1 MATKTTTQ
9 FDLNSFIKE
18 QMLQDVKDINV
29 AESTVKGTV
38 KKVLTHTGGAIV
50 QGAIALKNGGIMI
63 NNALLEEVWDSRE
76 NLYKR
81 MLERASEGDKQ

>member
-18 QMLQDVKDINV
+18 QMLQYVKDINV
-29 AESTVKGTV
+29 AETTVKGTI
-38 KKVLTHTGGAIV
+38 KKVLTHTGGAVV

-81 MLERASEGDKQ
+81 MLERASGGEK

>member
-1 MATKTTTQ
+1 MSKTTTTQ
-9 FDLNSFIKE
+9 FDLNAFIKE
-18 QMLQDVKDINV
+18 QMVKDVQDINMV
-29 AESTVKGTV
+29 ETTVKGTI
-38 KKVLTHTGGAIV
+38 KKVLTHSGGAVI

-81 MLERASEGDKQ
+81 MLERASGGEK

>member
-9 FDLNSFIKE
+9 FDLNAFIKE

-29 AESTVKGTV
+29 AETTVKGTI
-38 KKVLTHTGGAIV
+38 KRVLTHTGGAVV
-50 QGAIALKNGGIMI
+50 QGAIALKNGGIMV

-81 MLERASEGDKQ
+81 MLERASGGEK

>member
-1 MATKTTTQ
+1 MSKTTTQTQ
-9 FDLNSFIKE
+9 FDLNAFVFIEE
-18 QMLQDVKDINV
+18 QMVKDVQDI
-29 AESTVKGTV
+29 TV
-38 KKVLTHTGGAIV
+38 KKVLTHSGGAVI

-81 MLERASEGDKQ
+81 MLERASKGE

>member
-50 QGAIALKNGGIMI
+50 QGAIALKNGGIMV

-81 MLERASEGDKQ
+81 MLERASGGEK

>member
-1 MATKTTTQ
+1 MSKTTTQ

-29 AESTVKGTV
+29 AESTVKGTI
-38 KKVLTHTGGAIV
+38 KKVLTHSGGAIV
-50 QGAIALKNGGIMI
+50 QGAIALKNGGIMV

-81 MLERASEGDKQ
+81 MLERASEGGK

>member
-1 MATKTTTQ
+1 MSKTTTQ

-29 AESTVKGTV
+29 AESTVKGTI
-38 KKVLTHTGGAIV
+38 KKVLTHSGSAIV
-50 QGAIALKNGGIMI
+50 QGAIALKNGGIMV

-81 MLERASEGDKQ
+81 MLERASKGE

>member
-1 MATKTTTQ
+1 MATKTTTTQ
-9 FDLNSFIKE
+9 FDLNAFIKE
-18 QMLQDVKDINV
+18 QMVQDVKNINV
-29 AESTVKGTV
+29 KETTVKGTV

-50 QGAIALKNGGIMI
+50 QGALMLENGGIMA

-81 MLERASEGDKQ
+81 MLERASRGE

>member
-29 AESTVKGTV
+29 AETTVKGTI
-38 KKVLTHTGGAIV
+38 KKVLTHSGGAVI
-50 QGAIALKNGGIMI
+50 QGAIALKNGGIMV

-81 MLERASEGDKQ
+81 MLEKVSRGE

>member
-1 MATKTTTQ
+1 
-9 FDLNSFIKE
+9 
-18 QMLQDVKDINV
+18 MLQDVKDINV

-81 MLERASEGDKQ
+81 MLERASKGE

>member
-29 AESTVKGTV
+29 AESTVKGTI
-38 KKVLTHTGGAIV
+38 KKVLTHSGGAIV
-50 QGAIALKNGGIMI
+50 QGAIALKNGGIMV

-81 MLERASEGDKQ
+81 MLERASEGGK

>member
-1 MATKTTTQ
+1 MSKTTTK

-50 QGAIALKNGGIMI
+50 QGAIALKNGGIMV

>member
-1 MATKTTTQ
+1 MSNKTTTQ

-29 AESTVKGTV
+29 AETTVKGTI
-38 KKVLTHTGGAIV
+38 KKVLTHSGGAIV
-50 QGAIALKNGGIMI
+50 QGAIALKNGGIMV

-81 MLERASEGDKQ
+81 MLERASEGGK

>member
-1 MATKTTTQ
+1 MSNKTTTQ

-29 AESTVKGTV
+29 AESTVKGTI
-38 KKVLTHTGGAIV
+38 KKVLTHSGGAIV
-50 QGAIALKNGGIMI
+50 QGAIALKNGGIMV

-81 MLERASEGDKQ
+81 MLERASKGE

>member
-1 MATKTTTQ
+1 MSKTTTQ

-29 AESTVKGTV
+29 AETTVKGTI
-38 KKVLTHTGGAIV
+38 KKVLTHTGGAVV
-50 QGAIALKNGGIMI
+50 QGAIALKNGGIMV

-81 MLERASEGDKQ
+81 MLERVSEGGK

>member
-1 MATKTTTQ
+1 MSKTTTQTQ
-9 FDLNSFIKE
+9 FDLNAFIKD
-18 QMLQDVKDINV
+18 QMVKDVQDINV

-50 QGAIALKNGGIMI
+50 QGAIALKNGGIMV

-81 MLERASEGDKQ
+81 MLERASMGE

>member
-29 AESTVKGTV
+29 AETTVKGTI

-81 MLERASEGDKQ
+81 MLEKASKGE